1 MAFSYSFHLSS
12 KSHAVTSVGKVLQ
25 CSKHNLREYKSAS
38 YDVNSIEI
46 LAGSHESVLDDF
58 ERIYHEEFDE
68 ALQKYNEGKRSD
80 RQIHNYLEHVS
91 ESRADV
97 GAEII
102 IQVGDQDF
110 WDDKTM
116 EQKKKM
122 SYIFKDQLRSL
133 EKLCPEFKIASAVVH
148 YDEKSPHMHVIG
160 IPVADGYEKG
170 LSKQVAKTKIFTK
183 ERLSYLQDKMR
194 ENMEKGMELNRDV
207 FGDLKLKEKEK
218 GRNKDIPKH
227 SLDQFY
233 ELQRKL
239 ESLNKERDELTLELE
254 KYAKINKKAAK
265 RSEEIRRNLE
275 KYERPEWSV
284 KDTFILNKEYVKN
297 LIEKYRKEIRD
308 ISIENYNVR
317 DKNETLER
325 DIAIYKKNYKSL
337 EDEKVLNEVESIKEA
352 GLTKEYNQLVMMA
365 RSGGRSKERER
376 EIDIADEL
384 LR

>member
-1 MAFSYSFHLSS
+1 
-12 KSHAVTSVGKVLQ
+12 
-25 CSKHNLREYKSAS
+25 
-38 YDVNSIEI
+38 
-46 LAGSHESVLDDF
+46 
-58 ERIYHEEFDE
+58 
-68 ALQKYNEGKRSD
+68 
-80 RQIHNYLEHVS
+80 
-91 ESRADV
+91 
-97 GAEII
+97 
-102 IQVGDQDF
+102 
-110 WDDKTM
+110 
-116 EQKKKM
+116 
-122 SYIFKDQLRSL
+122 
-133 EKLCPEFKIASAVVH
+133 
-148 YDEKSPHMHVIG
+148 MHVIG

-297 LIEKYRKEIRD
+297 LIEKYRKEIED

-325 DIAIYKKNYKSL
+325 DIAIYKKIIN
-337 EDEKVLNEVESIKEA
+337 
-352 GLTKEYNQLVMMA
+352 
-365 RSGGRSKERER
+365 R
-376 EIDIADEL
+376 
-384 LR
+384 